1 MSDDQITT
9 LATCIIA
16 AATVTGAVIATF
28 GLKTWRKQLEGSAH
42 FELARRLL
50 LEVYRVRD
58 SVQAV
63 RHPFMEPSE
72 AAGGDPDVPWQI
84 TAYEK
89 RWREVVEAEARLR
102 VCTYEARILWGEDIT
117 IVVRELRGAV
127 QSLYL
132 ILTEFADLKREHEAK
147 QALSQEQRELLY
159 SRGQDDPFS
168 ERMQSAVE
176 QFEAYVRPHLP
187 RPS

>member
-1 MSDDQITT
+1 VV
-9 LATCIIA
+9 IA
-16 AATVTGAVIATF
+16 AF
-28 GLKTWRKQLEGSAH
+28 GLTTWRKQLEGSAH

-58 SVQAV
+58 SVEAV
-63 RHPFMEPSE
+63 RHPFMESSE
-72 AAGGDPDVPWQI
+72 AAGSDPDVPWEI
-84 TAYEK
+84 AAYEK
-89 RWREVVEAEARLR
+89 RWRGVVEAEARLR

-117 IVVRELRGAV
+117 VVVSELNGAV

-132 ILTEFADLKREHEAK
+132 VLAEFADLKREHEAK

-159 SRGQDDPFS
+159 GRGQDDPFS
-168 ERMQSAVE
+168 ERMLSAVE